1 MGCGIL
7 TTYPQIAAICGLQGV
22 LVYAISSALPIMLFA
37 FAGPAIRKRCPE
49 GFVLTEWVRQRFG
62 VLSCLYLSF
71 FTIATMFLYMVAEL
85 SAIQLAVKS
94 MTGMD
99 ALPVLIVEC
108 AITAIY
114 TSVGGFHISFVTD
127 NIQGI
132 MIVLLLV
139 VCSISMG
146 LHIKIN
152 PDLVHSTGLL
162 GSSTLGW
169 QLVYILPVAIA
180 TNDCFL
186 SGFWLRTFAS
196 RSDKDLYWACTI
208 ATVVIFIFLI
218 LISFTGLLAA
228 WSGIWDPVTDPDDG
242 ANTFF
247 LILVQMPGW
256 VIGFVLVFTVS
267 LSTAAFD
274 SLISAMASSISNDI
288 FHNKLK
294 IIYVRGIVLLL
305 IAPSIAVALKAP
317 NILNIYLISDLI
329 SAAVVPVLFLGLSKR
344 FYFITAWELIISGLG
359 GIFSV
364 FIFGAI
370 YYDDA
375 YKGAQ
380 LMILEP
386 QGIYADDWSAFGA
399 FVAAPFGGF
408 VWGAI
413 TLLVRVSVLYTVAKV
428 KGTPFTA
435 LERPAHVDAPFGVD
449 EPLQPTLEE
458 SVHGDEEADV
468 DADHAV
474 PKKGFRATITK
485 VF

>member
-7 TTYPQIAAICGLQGV
+7 TTYPQIGAICGLQGV
-22 LVYAISSALPIMLFA
+22 LVYSISSALPIMLFA

-62 VLSCLYLSF
+62 LLSGLYLSF
-71 FTIATMFLYMVAEL
+71 FTIVTMFLYMVAEL
-85 SAIQLAVKS
+85 SAIQLAIES
-94 MTGMD
+94 LTGMN
-99 ALPVLIVEC
+99 ALPVLIIEC
-108 AITAIY
+108 AVTAIY
-114 TSVGGFHISFVTD
+114 TSVGGFHTSFITD
-127 NIQGI
+127 NVQGI
-132 MIVLLLV
+132 MIFLLLI
-139 VCSISMG
+139 VCSIAMG
-146 LHIKIN
+146 LHIHIDH
-152 PDLVHSTGLL
+152 DLVQ
-162 GSSTLGW
+162 SSGFLEPSKLGW
-169 QLVYILPVAIA
+169 QLIYILPVAIA

-196 RSDKDLYWACTI
+196 KTDKDLFWACGI
-208 ATVVIFIFLI
+208 ATVVIFIFLT
-218 LISFTGLLAA
+218 LIGFTGLLAA
-228 WSGIWDPVTDPDDG
+228 WSGIWNPVTDAADG

-274 SLISAMASSISNDI
+274 SLISAMASSISNDL

-294 IIYVRGIVLLL
+294 IIYVRIIVLLL
-305 IAPSIAVALKAP
+305 MAPSIAVAIKAP

-329 SAAVVPVLFLGLSKR
+329 SAAVIPVLFLGLSKR
-344 FYFITAWELIISGLG
+344 FYFITGWELIISGLG

-370 YYDDA
+370 YYNDA
-375 YKGAQ
+375 YAGAQ
-380 LMILEP
+380 LMIMEP

-399 FVAAPFGGF
+399 FMVAPFGGII
-408 VWGAI
+408 WGMATLAI
-413 TLLVRVSVLYTVAKV
+413 RLSVLYVRAKA

-435 LERPAHVDAPFGVD
+435 LDKPAHVDAPFG
-449 EPLQPTLEE
+449 QEE
-458 SVHGDEEADV
+458 EEVTEDSVQDEEAI
-468 DADHAV
+468 
-474 PKKGFRATITK
+474 PSKKAGFRATIAN